1 MYYRKIE
8 DDKRK
13 KKIYRCYKKKHWY
26 FRVSGVYYDEE
37 KQRFVRFWRDKTSKQ
52 YKRIC
57 NRRFRRTREIYNHG
71 SYKKYTDFW
80 WMLM

>member
-8 DDKRK
+8 DEKRK
-13 KKIYRCYKKKHWY
+13 KKLYSYYKNNHWHLWIC
-26 FRVSGVYYDEE
+26 GVYYD
-37 KQRFVRFWRDKTSKQ
+37 KRKDRLVQCWRDKSSKQ

-57 NRRFRRTREIYNHG
+57 NRRFRRTKEIYNHG

-80 WMLM
+80 WMLI